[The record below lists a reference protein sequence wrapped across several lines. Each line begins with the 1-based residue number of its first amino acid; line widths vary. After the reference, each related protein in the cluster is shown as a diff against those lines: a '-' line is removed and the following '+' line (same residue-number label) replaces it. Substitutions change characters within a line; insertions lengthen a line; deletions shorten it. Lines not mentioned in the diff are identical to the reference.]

1 MEADVAWMCH
11 PARKGRGSYQQGGK
25 DTARWLARRFE
36 ELGYQVRTQEVA
48 GGAVNVFAIKR
59 AGPKVVLVSAHYD
72 HLGVVGDEVF
82 LGADDNASGVA
93 VMLAMARAARTR
105 RHRHT
110 IVFAAFGAEE
120 DGLKGSGAYVQDPLW
135 PLSRTRAV
143 INFDMVG
150 RNFFETGSSKPATA
164 AVVGLEL
171 DDGAR
176 KVADRRAEEVG
187 LTLVRAPAGLVELFG
202 YAGRTDEWWFRRYGV
217 KAIHFSTGLHPDYH
231 QPSDTPD
238 KLNYQQMERIART
251 ASALVD
257 YFGGRV
263 GP

>member
-1 MEADVAWMCH
+1 MRALVTIAAVAAACSAAPASSVPAPSASPPAAAVADSGVTPVLAGPYQRASMEADVAWMCH

-143 INFDMVG
+143 IN
-150 RNFFETGSSKPATA
+150 
-164 AVVGLEL
+164 
-171 DDGAR
+171 
-176 KVADRRAEEVG
+176 
-187 LTLVRAPAGLVELFG
+187 
-202 YAGRTDEWWFRRYGV
+202 
-217 KAIHFSTGLHPDYH
+217 
-231 QPSDTPD
+231 
-238 KLNYQQMERIART
+238 
-251 ASALVD
+251 
-257 YFGGRV
+257 
-263 GP
+263 